1 MKRALV
7 LVDIQHDFLPGGP
20 LAVPD
25 GDAILPFV
33 VDLVRS
39 GHDYDL
45 LVVTQDWHPPGHGS
59 FASTHAGAE
68 PFTLGELAG
77 QPQMLWPDHCVA
89 VTRGAGLAEEIEEL
103 LTKEAAAGRRIH
115 RVKKGMD
122 RNVDSYSAFF
132 DNARRHDTG
141 LRTILLDQNIKEVD
155 IVGLALDYC
164 VKYTALDAAS
174 LGFQTRVLLQG
185 SRPVDPASQVQVL
198 AELADAGVI
207 CVAEAL

>member
-1 MKRALV
+1 MKRALI

-33 VDLVRS
+33 VNLVRS
-39 GHDYDL
+39 GHGYDL
-45 LVVTQDWHPPGHGS
+45 LVVTQDWHPSGHGS
-59 FASTHAGAE
+59 FASANAGAE
-68 PFTLGELAG
+68 PFTLGELG
-77 QPQMLWPDHCVA
+77 GLPQMLWPDHCVEG
-89 VTRGAGLAEEIEEL
+89 TRGANLAEEIEEL
-103 LTKEAAAGRRIH
+103 LTKEAAAGRPIH

-141 LRTILLDQNIKEVD
+141 LQSVLLEQGIGEVD

-174 LGFQTRVLLQG
+174 LSFQTRVLLQG
-185 SRPVDPASQVQVL
+185 SRPVDPAAQAQVV
-198 AELADAGVI
+198 AELADAGVA
-207 CVAEAL
+207 CVAEVL

>member
-1 MKRALV
+1 MKRALI
-7 LVDIQHDFLPGGP
+7 LVDIQQDFLPGGP

-45 LVVTQDWHPPGHGS
+45 LVASQDWHPPEHGS

-77 QPQMLWPDHCVA
+77 LPQMLWPDHCVEG
-89 VTRGAGLAEEIEEL
+89 TRGAGLAEEIEEL
-103 LTKEAAAGRRIH
+103 LTQEAAAGRRIY

-141 LRTILLDQNIKEVD
+141 LQTVLEEQGIGQVD

-185 SRPVDPASQVQVL
+185 SRPVDPASQAQVL

-207 CVAEAL
+207 CVAEVL